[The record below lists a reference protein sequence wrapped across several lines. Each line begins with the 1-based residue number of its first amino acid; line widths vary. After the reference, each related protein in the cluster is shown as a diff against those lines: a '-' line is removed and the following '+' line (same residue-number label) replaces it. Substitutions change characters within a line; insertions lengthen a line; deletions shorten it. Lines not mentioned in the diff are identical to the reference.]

1 MGNFLTHADSN
12 AMHASARSKLSGV
25 FSILSQLAFN
35 SNCRRSFCLL
45 EKKHSNPHS
54 QSPPQESGW
63 RPFLKSPQS
72 FRSGASCSKTNDPYL
87 RIISKNP
94 IFLKL
99 FCRGWQVVQLQ
110 IEGEMASVAAHL
122 VFASVAELLV
132 KLVKPVDSRS
142 PCNSCGQIC
151 PQISTNIT

>member
-1 MGNFLTHADSN
+1 MK
-12 AMHASARSKLSGV
+12 R
-25 FSILSQLAFN
+25 
-35 SNCRRSFCLL
+35 
-45 EKKHSNPHS
+45 
-54 QSPPQESGW
+54 
-63 RPFLKSPQS
+63 
-72 FRSGASCSKTNDPYL
+72 
-87 RIISKNP
+87 ISKNP

-99 FCRGWQVVQLQ
+99 FSPGSQVVQLQ

-151 PQISTNIT
+151 PQIFPIFFKCKYLQYQISQKKFYFECTWIFAA